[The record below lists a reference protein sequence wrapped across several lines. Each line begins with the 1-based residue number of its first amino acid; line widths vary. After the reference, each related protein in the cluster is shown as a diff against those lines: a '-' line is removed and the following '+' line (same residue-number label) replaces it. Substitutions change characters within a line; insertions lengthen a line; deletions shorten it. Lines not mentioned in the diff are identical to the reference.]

1 MLRSMLLLAESAR
14 QRVYIVL
21 DSLILHATL
30 SELDLGHFAVWT
42 DEFDLEI
49 YGEGNSPEEA
59 ISKFTE
65 KIKDFLEHIKQRGRE
80 AVNPSGSYPEER
92 WFESSPRNQLKWE
105 TEVSD
110 PEERWLLERL
120 WNAVSSRAADLGVKI
135 KEAKVTKFDNP
146 EEDEIKTI
154 LQLTCYEQEQAFALW
169 DSLGDLFNDLN
180 SAERDSLLA
189 KIGLR
194 IYY

>member
-1 MLRSMLLLAESAR
+1 MLLLAESAR

-21 DSLILHATL
+21 DDLILHATL

-59 ISKFTE
+59 ISKFAE

-80 AVNPSGSYPEER
+80 AVSPSGSCPEER
-92 WFESSPRNQLKWE
+92 WFKPNLHNQLKWE
-105 TEVSD
+105 TEVSN

-120 WNAVSSRAADLGVKI
+120 WNAVSSRAAELGVKI
-135 KEAKVTKFDNP
+135 KEAKVIKFDNP
-146 EEDEIKTI
+146 EEGETKTI
-154 LQLTCYEQEQAFALW
+154 LQLSCYEQEQAFALW
-169 DSLGDLFNDLN
+169 DSLSDLYQELND
-180 SAERDSLLA
+180 AERDSLLA